1 MKTFFF
7 ILNLLIIFFISIFF
21 MFIMDDKGY
30 TKAKNEFKSHLK
42 DTVIIKRDT
51 FIVVDYNLWKS
62 KFYLYNGDKII
73 EVDSYY
79 LKDEN

>member
-1 MKTFFF
+1 
-7 ILNLLIIFFISIFF
+7 

>member
-7 ILNLLIIFFISIFF
+7 ILNLLIIFFISVFL
-21 MFIMDDKGY
+21 MFIIDDEGY
-30 TKAKNEFKSHLK
+30 TKSKNEFKSHLK
-42 DTVIIKRDT
+42 DTVIIQRDT

-62 KFYLYNGDKII
+62 KFYLYNGDRII

-79 LKDEN
+79 LKNEN

>member
-62 KFYLYNGDKII
+62 KFYLYNGDRII

>member
-7 ILNLLIIFFISIFF
+7 ILNLLIIFSISIFF

-62 KFYLYNGDKII
+62 KFYLYNGDRII

>member
-7 ILNLLIIFFISIFF
+7 ILNLLIIFSISIFF

-62 KFYLYNGDKII
+62 KFYLYNGDRIL

>member
-30 TKAKNEFKSHLK
+30 IKAKNEFKSHLK

-62 KFYLYNGDKII
+62 KFYLYNGDRII

>member
-51 FIVVDYNLWKS
+51 FIVVDYSLWKS

>member
-7 ILNLLIIFFISIFF
+7 ILNLLIIFFISVFF
-21 MFIMDDKGY
+21 MFIMDDEGY
-30 TKAKNEFKSHLK
+30 TKSKNEFKSHLK

-51 FIVVDYNLWKS
+51 FIVVDYNLWTS
-62 KFYLYNGDKII
+62 KFYLYDGNKTIK
-73 EVDSYY
+73 VDCYY